1 MIRASVD
8 SRAKESL
15 VVDFINQ
22 TDLES
27 LGDKTSVIEAF
38 FRFAQDEQK
47 REAEELINDEALNAD
62 EARRYIL
69 TSLRREFASQNGT
82 ELNAILPK
90 MSPLNPSYLK
100 KKQRVFQKVSEFVE
114 KFKGVGGD
122 V

>member
-1 MIRASVD
+1 MPKRVWSWISSIR
-8 SRAKESL
+8 L
-15 VVDFINQ
+15 
-22 TDLES
+22 S

-100 KKQRVFQKVSEFVE
+100 KKQSVFQKVSEFVE